1 MNDRKVYERALGFM
15 VFVGVLSLG
24 CITDVPDANVA
35 VSGQVRGEPFTGLGG
50 VAEGAD
56 GRYFLTLV
64 DSADFDCFNT
74 PTTNYLTVSLGQID
88 GTGSYPAPGN
98 VSFATSS
105 GSQSDVEEATSGTV
119 TVESVD
125 EFGSL
130 ITGRIDAAGETSSIS
145 GTFEL
150 PICN

>member
-1 MNDRKVYERALGFM
+1 MNDRKVYGRALGFM

-35 VSGQVRGEPFTGLGG
+35 VTGQVRGEAFTGLGG

-74 PTTNYLTVSLGQID
+74 PTSNYLTVSLGQVD
-88 GTGSYPAPGN
+88 GTGEYPAPGN
-98 VSFATSS
+98 VSFTSS
-105 GSQSDVEEATSGTV
+105 DGSFGDVEEATSGTV
-119 TVESVD
+119 TIDSVD
-125 EFGSL
+125 ESGNL
-130 ITGRIDAAGETSSIS
+130 ITGRIDAAGDTSSVS